1 MSRPAVAVPKGL
13 SAPDLLC
20 PSCPCATFFYS
31 GTFFQIGACAD
42 RIRAV
47 PGPVDELV
55 MDGILDGLEAG
66 LTDPDVVDAQLGRD
80 VSAKA
85 HRHAFTTW

>member
-1 MSRPAVAVPKGL
+1 M
-13 SAPDLLC
+13 
-20 PSCPCATFFYS
+20 
-31 GTFFQIGACAD
+31 
-42 RIRAV
+42 

-85 HRHAFTTW
+85 HRHAVTTW